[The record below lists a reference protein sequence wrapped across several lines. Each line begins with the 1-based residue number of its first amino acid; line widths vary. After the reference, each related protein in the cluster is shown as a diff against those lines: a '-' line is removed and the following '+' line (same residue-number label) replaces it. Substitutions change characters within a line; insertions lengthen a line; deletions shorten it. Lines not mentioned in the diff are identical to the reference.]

1 MATPCTRN
9 QSPTTLKHAT
19 TALLLVAGIINMIP
33 VVGVVSVEQLVRLYE
48 VPLDNTDL
56 VILMRHRAV
65 LFGLLGVF
73 IIYSII
79 RPALQQVACIA
90 GLISMLSFVV
100 IAYAVGDFGQPM
112 SKIIVAD
119 IIGSVALV
127 AVLLMRKPTDRAL
140 S

>member
-1 MATPCTRN
+1 MKY
-9 QSPTTLKHAT
+9 TTT
-19 TALLLVAGIINMIP
+19 GLLLVAGIINLIP
-33 VVGVVSVEQLVRLYE
+33 VVGVLSVEQLVRLYE

-65 LFGLLGVF
+65 LFGLLGAF
-73 IIYSII
+73 IIFSTI
-79 RPALQQVACIA
+79 RPTLQQIACIA

-119 IIGSVALV
+119 IIGSIALA
-127 AVLLMRKPTDRAL
+127 AVLLIRRTTDQAPA
-140 S
+140 

>member
-1 MATPCTRN
+1 MKY
-9 QSPTTLKHAT
+9 TTT
-19 TALLLVAGIINMIP
+19 GLLLVAGIINLIP
-33 VVGVVSVEQLVRLYE
+33 VVGVLSVEQLVRLYE

-65 LFGLLGVF
+65 LFGLLGAF
-73 IIYSII
+73 IIFSTI
-79 RPALQQVACIA
+79 RPTLQQIACIA

-119 IIGSVALV
+119 IIGSIALA
-127 AVLLMRKPTDRAL
+127 AVLLIRRSTDRAPT
-140 S
+140 